1 MEKQK
6 FLRKILSMAV
16 IISLIVSLFGVLVF
30 NTDGVKATNKPTL
43 RVIVVT
49 HPLTQDVTKM
59 PHLKKMADAA
69 GVTIKWEQ
77 YRANFY
83 EKKQTV
89 LASGDVP
96 DIFISGWW
104 GTITSEDFVKYK
116 GLYQTLDELIPKYAP
131 NVQKMFKEHPE
142 LKVLATEP
150 DGHIYALPKYQRFWP
165 KNMIRMMINKVW
177 LDKLGLKVPT
187 TWDEL
192 YNVLKAFKTKDPNG
206 NGKADEIPMDWAPGR
221 GGFNVTVLLSGYGI
235 VASFGD
241 GSGWWV
247 DNGKVK
253 NYFTDPRYKEL
264 VTFLN
269 KCYKEKL
276 INPEVFTQDYTK
288 FQALGRGTDKVPLV
302 GFTFGWEPYDRFGPK
317 WAPQYITIPPLKPNK
332 NYKGPMYWDFN
343 YFGLNYGAN
352 YIAMT
357 SKCKYKAQAMKFMD
371 QFYNPENGLQILFGP
386 IGDNIKK
393 NPDGSYTILPPK
405 DPNMDPG
412 TWKWTTTLA
421 DAGPMYISDTMKV
434 TLGSD
439 MQALAKYDQVYKP
452 YLDKINVN
460 KQIWPGVFIKF
471 SQADLN
477 EMSLLWTNIDN
488 ILWSY
493 YSNWISKGGVE
504 KGWQQYLK
512 QLEKAGLP
520 RYTQIMQKAYDEFM
534 KKYPNI
540 LKVR

>member
-1 MEKQK
+1 MLKK
-6 FLRKILSMAV
+6 KICSKASLFLIIPLVLS
-16 IISLIVSLFGVLVF
+16 IIIVSI
-30 NTDGVKATNKPTL
+30 TPSITAATKPTL

-59 PHLKKMADAA
+59 PHLQKMAEAA
-69 GVTIKWEQ
+69 GVDIKWEQ
-77 YRANFY
+77 YRANFL
-83 EKKQTV
+83 EKKTTL

-96 DIFISGWW
+96 DLFISGWW
-104 GTITSEDFVKYK
+104 ATITSEDFVKYK
-116 GLYQTLDELIPKYAP
+116 GLYQPLDELIPKYAP

-142 LKVLATEP
+142 LKILATEP
-150 DGHIYALPKYQRFWP
+150 DGKIYALPKYQRFWP
-165 KNMIRMMINKVW
+165 KNMIRMMVNKVW

-192 YNVLKAFKTKDPNG
+192 YAVLQAFKTKDPNG
-206 NGKADEIPMDWAPGR
+206 NGKADEIPMDWAPGT

-235 VASFGD
+235 VAAFGD
-241 GSGWWV
+241 GTGWYV
-247 DNGKVK
+247 DNGKIK
-253 NYFTDPRYKEL
+253 NYFADERYKEL

-269 KCYKEKL
+269 KCFKENL

-288 FQALGRGTDKVPLV
+288 YQALGRGTEEVPLV

-317 WAPQYITIPPLKPNK
+317 WAPQYITVPPIKPSAD
-332 NYKGPMYWDFN
+332 YKGPVYWDFN
-343 YFGLNYGAN
+343 YINLNYGAN

-357 SKCKYKAQAMKFMD
+357 TKCKYKPQAMKFID

-405 DPNMDPG
+405 DPKMDPG

-439 MQALAKYDQVYKP
+439 MQALARYDQVYKP
-452 YLDKINVN
+452 YLDKVDIN
-460 KQIWPGVFIKF
+460 KQVWPGPFIKF
-471 SQADLN
+471 SQEELQ
-477 EMSLLWTNIDN
+477 EMSLLWTNIGG
-488 ILWSY
+488 IISSHY
-493 YSNWISKGGVE
+493 AKWISKGGVE
-504 KGWQQYLK
+504 TEWEKYLK
-512 QLEKAGLP
+512 ELEKAGLP
-520 RYTQIMQKAYDEFM
+520 RYAQIMQNGYNNFM
-534 KKYPNI
+534 KKYPNL
-540 LKVR
+540 LKVSQ